1 MEGEGGGRFG
11 LGWGC
16 MSMKGEEGEGEDV
29 EDAVGLVI
37 GTVGP
42 LWLRETL
49 ERVCEELRS

>member
-1 MEGEGGGRFG
+1 M
-11 LGWGC
+11 C
-16 MSMKGEEGEGEDV
+16 MKGEEGEGEDV

-49 ERVCEELRS
+49 ERVCEELKS